1 MQKKKKIFTALY
13 LCKLYKHTNTQT
25 HHLGGGGENA
35 FFKEFKV

>member
-1 MQKKKKIFTALY
+1 MQKKKNFSQPSIYASY
-13 LCKLYKHTNTQT
+13 TNTQT